1 MWRLWKRRNL
11 VKEGLACEKQRRNA
25 EVATWRETLE
35 TSWGSKIFLILLI
48 GAALAALNLWG
59 NETAQNKF
67 FTMILI
73 EAIYAI
79 SIVLLYLLH
88 PKTLRRHSRFLL
100 LYGAVLTNLLL
111 AKIIGSFAEDV
122 DVSFKRFPFIYM
134 IPSAFAPM
142 LISTLLGVRLGVVTV
157 LFTSLFEA
165 ILLSKNF
172 TFLLVVSLLTGLI
185 AVLLTRNI
193 RKRGHLIRAGLYVG
207 LTGFICSLCF
217 GLLLGQKYPILL
229 NQAMWAAATGVM
241 TGVLVN
247 MLLPILEALFSI
259 TTNLSWLEMADLNHP
274 LLRRLTLE
282 APGTYHHSLLVAN
295 LAEAAAQA
303 VGANALQC
311 RVSSYFHDVGKVVKP
326 EYFTENQP
334 FDHNPHDDL
343 SPTMSTLIVMAHV
356 KEGIDLAFKY
366 KLPEPII
373 EAIREHHGTTLVSY
387 FHARALRQ
395 HQDALVG
402 VQIMNLREEDLPDV
416 AEETFRYPGP
426 KPQSRETAILMIADS
441 VEASS
446 RALYRPT
453 PKQIEELVH
462 SIIQEKAQDGQFD
475 ECHLSFKDLET
486 IEQTLTFTLKT
497 MLHSRIAYPKEER
510 KGEGKR
516 ETKEEEKEK
525 APKDEKQ
532 NSSVQPTKTIS
543 STTQSSSTTTT
554 TPSEKRTPAS

>member
-1 MWRLWKRRNL
+1 MKKFWKRRSL
-11 VKEGLACEKQRRNA
+11 VKEGLACEKQWRHPEA
-25 EVATWRETLE
+25 SAWRETLE
-35 TSWGSKIFLILLI
+35 TSLWSKIVLILLI
-48 GAALAALNLWG
+48 GLSLAALTLWG
-59 NETAQNKF
+59 NELPRSKF
-67 FTMILI
+67 LTIILM
-73 EAIYAI
+73 ETIYAV
-79 SIVLLYLLH
+79 SILFLYLLH

-100 LYGAVLTNLLL
+100 LYSAVLINLLL
-111 AKIIGSFAEDV
+111 AKTIGSLAENV
-122 DVSFKRFPFIYM
+122 DVTFKRFPYLYM

-142 LISTLLGVRLGVVTV
+142 LISTLLGVRLGVVTA
-157 LFTSLFEA
+157 LFTSLFQA
-165 ILLSKNF
+165 VLLPKNF
-172 TFLLVVSLLTGLI
+172 IFLLVVGLLTGLM

-193 RKRGHLIRAGLYVG
+193 RKRGHLIRAGFYVG
-207 LTGFICSLCF
+207 LTAFVCSIGF

-247 MLLPILEALFSI
+247 MLLPILEAIFGI

-295 LAEAAAQA
+295 LAEAAAVA

-311 RVSSYFHDVGKVVKP
+311 RVCSYFHDVGKVIKP

-334 FDHNPHDDL
+334 FDNNPHDDL

-356 KEGIDLAFKY
+356 KEGIDLALKY

-402 VQIMNLREEDLPDV
+402 VQIMHLREEDLPDV

-441 VEASS
+441 IEASS
-446 RALYRPT
+446 RSLHRPT
-453 PKQIEELVH
+453 PKQVEEKVH
-462 SIIQEKAQDGQFD
+462 AIIQEKARDGQFD

-486 IEQTLTFTLKT
+486 IEQKLIFTLKT
-497 MLHSRIAYPKEER
+497 MLHSRIAYPQGEE
-510 KGEGKR
+510 KGE
-516 ETKEEEKEK
+516 EIKEK
-525 APKDEKQ
+525 KDENQ
-532 NSSVQPTKTIS
+532 NSPDQPTKTIS
-543 STTQSSSTTTT
+543 PSLKDSYSTTSEARSSGA
-554 TPSEKRTPAS
+554 ASS